1 MARSVFISWV
11 CFLNALIAAT
21 RSAQADAPPASFTI
35 RADWFDRGNV
45 RASVRGTEYADK
57 HPCIWNAG
65 QLRDRPE
72 SARSASRLAYRPYQP
87 VYNVG
92 FRVVAEAK

>member
-1 MARSVFISWV
+1 MTRTLLV
-11 CFLNALIAAT
+11 ALTCCLGTVAT
-21 RSAQADAPPASFTI
+21 AYSAETAGPAASFTI

-72 SARSASRLAYRPYQP
+72 SARSASRLAYRPYQS